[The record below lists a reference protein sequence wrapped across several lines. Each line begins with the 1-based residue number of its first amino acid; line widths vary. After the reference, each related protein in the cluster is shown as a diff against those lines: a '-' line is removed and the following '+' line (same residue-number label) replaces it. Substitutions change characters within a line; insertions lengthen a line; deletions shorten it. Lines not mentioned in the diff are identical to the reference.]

1 MARRKS
7 LADGIVGGGVVTS
20 WALLLSWMFCPP
32 VCIFLILL
40 ILAIVVLKI
49 YVFFKKK

>member
-7 LADGIVGGGVVTS
+7 SGGAELSLLAP

-32 VCIFLILL
+32 VCILLIILL
-40 ILAIVVLKI
+40 LTLVGVKI
-49 YVFFKKK
+49 YAFFKKK